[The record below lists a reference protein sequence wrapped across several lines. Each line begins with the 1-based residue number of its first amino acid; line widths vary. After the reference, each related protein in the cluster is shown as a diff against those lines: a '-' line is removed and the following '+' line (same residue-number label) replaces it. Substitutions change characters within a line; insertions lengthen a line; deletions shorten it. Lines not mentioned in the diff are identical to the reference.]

1 MSGHSKWSSI
11 KHKKGA
17 ADAKRGRV
25 FTKLIREITV
35 FAKNGGGNPDTNP
48 SLRTAITRANE
59 ANMPKD
65 NIAKAI
71 KKGTG
76 ELPGVTYESCIFEG
90 YGSGGVAIL
99 VETLTDNKNRSSA
112 EIRNIFSKKGGNMA
126 GAGSVAWIFTSK
138 GYILVDKTL
147 ISEDELFSVA
157 VDAGAEDIKSSDKN
171 YEVFTEPK
179 NFEAVKAALE
189 TKGIKSVSSELTK
202 IPNST
207 LKVTG
212 NDAKGLLSLIEILED
227 HDDVQKVYANFDI
240 PDEVLE
246 ELAQE
251 M

>member
-1 MSGHSKWSSI
+1 
-11 KHKKGA
+11 
-17 ADAKRGRV
+17 
-25 FTKLIREITV
+25 
-35 FAKNGGGNPDTNP
+35 
-48 SLRTAITRANE
+48 
-59 ANMPKD
+59 
-65 NIAKAI
+65 
-71 KKGTG
+71 
-76 ELPGVTYESCIFEG
+76 
-90 YGSGGVAIL
+90 
-99 VETLTDNKNRSSA
+99 
-112 EIRNIFSKKGGNMA
+112 MA